1 MHARVWEGID
11 VGVTVRRVDPAHDTV
26 VPLRDG
32 SGSGSSGSQ
41 RARRT
46 VMDIFAEEPFSDA
59 AALTSDAGMQ
69 VDACPSPPAENEDV
83 QAAARER
90 VLEDEVRRT
99 RTLLEDFRRRLEDV
113 EARVGVVVAKWC
125 SKTHNDKAV
134 EALPEVICVVPAP
147 SCDDADSDSSSKRA
161 VVHGGVDLGPE
172 SVSELPSYVLLVGL
186 GVCMVVLQVVLKR
199 VAGRSLRLNACLNYC
214 YADDGNDAYS
224 IQYTYR

>member
-1 MHARVWEGID
+1 MHARVWEDID

-90 VLEDEVRRT
+90 VLEDDVRRT
-99 RTLLEDFRRRLEDV
+99 RTLLEDFRRL
-113 EARVGVVVAKWC
+113 W
-125 SKTHNDKAV
+125 KT
-134 EALPEVICVVPAP
+134 
-147 SCDDADSDSSSKRA
+147 SRRA
-161 VVHGGVDLGPE
+161 
-172 SVSELPSYVLLVGL
+172 
-186 GVCMVVLQVVLKR
+186 
-199 VAGRSLRLNACLNYC
+199 
-214 YADDGNDAYS
+214 
-224 IQYTYR
+224 